1 MLGLRVA
8 HDRNHRPPALPAT
21 AGKGVSNMRVPITG
35 LVALSLIVLLGGCFG
50 AYQVAPDSVQT
61 VGDLTPNVEDKDAG
75 LVALAPGLNIKA
87 YTVVA
92 VDKFPVTDP
101 AVKDEGD
108 RRKAAE
114 MATILQSELVR
125 RLRDT
130 GLFAR
135 VVNLGEAELRPGPD
149 KALRLEGVITRLG
162 EGSQAAR
169 ALAGLY
175 GAGAARLQA
184 EMRFVDVQARRPVL
198 VAADRRQATVGV
210 FGGDARDHW
219 KESVDDMARDLG
231 KFLVRLAN
239 GQAPAK

>member
-1 MLGLRVA
+1 MRASVSALVVVLGA
-8 HDRNHRPPALPAT
+8 
-21 AGKGVSNMRVPITG
+21 
-35 LVALSLIVLLGGCFG
+35 LVASAGCFG
-50 AYQVAPDSVQT
+50 AYQVSPDNVQSF
-61 VGDLTPNVEDKDAG
+61 GGLTPNVEDKDAG
-75 LVALAPGLNIKA
+75 LVGVVPGLNIKT
-87 YTVVA
+87 YPVVA

-114 MATILQSELVR
+114 IATILQSELVR

-135 VVNLGEAELRPGPD
+135 VVHLGETEFRPGPE
-149 KALRLEGVITRLG
+149 KTLRLEGVITRLG

-184 EMRFVDVQARRPVL
+184 EMRFFDVEARRPVL
-198 VAADRRQATVGV
+198 VTADRRRATMGI
-210 FGGDARDHW
+210 FGGDSKDHW
-219 KESVDDMARDLG
+219 KESADDMARDLG

-239 GQAPAK
+239 GQAPGK